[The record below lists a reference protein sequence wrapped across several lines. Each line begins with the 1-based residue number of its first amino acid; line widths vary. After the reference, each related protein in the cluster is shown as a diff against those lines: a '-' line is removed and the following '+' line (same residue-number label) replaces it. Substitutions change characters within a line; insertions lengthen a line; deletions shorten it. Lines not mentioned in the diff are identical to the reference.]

1 MARLPEMMDAAY
13 IEALGPV
20 ENIRYGRLPV
30 PRIGPTDVLVAVE
43 AVTVNPVDTFV
54 RTGSFATATPF
65 PFVIGRDL
73 AGTVA
78 AVGTG
83 AAGFAVGD
91 RVWANS
97 LGHGGRQGSFAQY
110 AAVPADRLYH
120 LPSGVDPMQAVGL
133 AHMAATAYLGLFRR
147 AHLRPG
153 ETMYIG
159 GGAGNVGAAAVRF
172 AVDAGAVVIASA
184 SGDGLA
190 RCREAGATAVVDHT
204 ARDATEQLRA
214 AAPYGLDVHW
224 DTSGH
229 HDFDTA
235 VSLMARGGRIVLS
248 AARPGAR
255 PEFPVS
261 AAYTHD
267 VDLVGFVISNAGVDE
282 LRDAARLINRYLA
295 AGTLRARIA
304 DVLPLAEAAEAH
316 RRMEHGEV
324 SGARLILEPP
334 SEPQP

>member
-1 MARLPEMMDAAY
+1 MAGLPETMEAAY
-13 IEALGPV
+13 VETLGPA
-20 ENIRYGRLPV
+20 ENIRYGRLAV
-30 PRIGPTDVLVAVE
+30 PRIGPTDVLVAVD

-54 RTGSFATATPF
+54 RAGRFATATPF

-78 AVGTG
+78 AVGPG
-83 AAGFAVGD
+83 AAGFAEGD

-110 AAVPADRLYH
+110 AAVSADRLYH
-120 LPSGVDPMQAVGL
+120 LPDGADPMQAVGL
-133 AHMAATAYLGLFRR
+133 AHMAATAYLGLLRR
-147 AHLRPG
+147 AHLQPA
-153 ETMYIG
+153 ETIYIG

-172 AVDAGAVVIASA
+172 AVDAGAIVIASA
-184 SGDGLA
+184 SGDGIA
-190 RCREAGATAVVDHT
+190 RCRDAGATTVVDYK
-204 ARDATEQLRA
+204 APDAMEQVRT
-214 AAPYGLDVHW
+214 AAPDGLDIHW

-229 HDFDTA
+229 HDLDTA

-255 PEFPVS
+255 PELPLS

-267 VDLVGFVISNAGVDE
+267 VDLLGFVISNAAVDE
-282 LRDAARLINRYLA
+282 LRDAAHLINRYLA
-295 AGTLRARIA
+295 AGTLRARID
-304 DVLPLAEAAEAH
+304 DVLPLEKAAEAH

-324 SGARLILEPP
+324 SGARLILTPP
-334 SEPQP
+334 R